1 MLFDLD
7 GTLADTAPDLC
18 APANALRA
26 ERGLTALPVEDLG
39 RFASSGAR
47 GLLARALE
55 LHPGDADYEAVRLDF
70 LARYEAALCV
80 HTKVFDGLEP
90 VLQSLETDGIAWG
103 VVSNKIERFVRP
115 ILLQLGL
122 AERSAC
128 AVGGDTAGQ
137 AKPHPAPLLHATKM
151 IGVDPA
157 ACVYVGDDLR
167 DVQAGKA
174 AGMITVAAAYGY
186 CGTDDPPSRW
196 GADLIVHHPAELG
209 AWLAGAAR

>member
-1 MLFDLD
+1 M
-7 GTLADTAPDLC
+7 
-18 APANALRA
+18 
-26 ERGLTALPVEDLG
+26 
-39 RFASSGAR
+39 
-47 GLLARALE
+47 
-55 LHPGDADYEAVRLDF
+55 
-70 LARYEAALCV
+70 
-80 HTKVFDGLEP
+80 FDGLEP
-90 VLQSLETDGIAWG
+90 VLQSLEAGGIAWG

-122 AERSAC
+122 ADRSAC
-128 AVGGDTAGQ
+128 AVGGDTAGH
-137 AKPHPAPLLHATKM
+137 AKPHPAPLLHATRM

-209 AWLAGAAR
+209 AWLDLAPR